1 MFIDR
6 DDDDDD
12 DDDDDVMH
20 CIIQNIMHIYNN
32 IILYVI
38 LY

>member
-6 DDDDDD
+6 DDDDD

-20 CIIQNIMHIYNN
+20 CIIQNIMHVYNN
-32 IILYVI
+32 IILDII
-38 LY
+38 LDN